1 LKLAIRKIFA
11 NIALD
16 MKPEITLKS
25 ALFEAE
31 KLDQYALYLSFEA
44 AGLHYAVVRVQDRR
58 LLYLQDYQ
66 FPTAS
71 NAAELFS
78 WLQEVFNQDWY
89 LKANFWQSIN
99 ILCHTEAFTL
109 LPISLYQSNRNA
121 DYLQWI
127 SSSEHATTN
136 SNLAMAPIKGQLL
149 SSIRTDYIQWF
160 KDMYPQGKV
169 AFYPQIYAFLKHV
182 IAHSEKL
189 KKAYVY
195 AELIDNKLFVGV
207 WRNLKLELC
216 NEYHCPTAQDVS
228 YFILL
233 VMDELRLDR
242 EECEVK
248 LLGKIS
254 PVSEVVRLLR
264 TYIRHVTIG
273 HGKPAWL
280 EMGAEFDNLPYHY
293 YADLFAM
300 AL

>member
-1 LKLAIRKIFA
+1 
-11 NIALD
+11 
-16 MKPEITLKS
+16 MKPELTLKS

-44 AGLHYAVVRVQDRR
+44 AGLHYIVVRVQDRR
-58 LLYLQDYQ
+58 LMYLQDYQ

-71 NAAELFS
+71 NTTELFS
-78 WLQEVFNQDWY
+78 WLNTIYEQDWY
-89 LKANFWQSIN
+89 LKANFWHSIN

-109 LPISLYQSNRNA
+109 VPVGLYQNNRNA
-121 DYLQWI
+121 DYLRWVR
-127 SSSEHATTN
+127 SSDLPTEALN
-136 SNLAMAPIKGQLL
+136 IAVPPLKAQLL
-149 SSIRTDYIQWF
+149 SSFRSDYAQWF
-160 KDMYPQGKV
+160 KQMYAQGNV
-169 AFYPQIYAFLKHV
+169 SFYPQVYAFLKHV
-182 IAHSEKL
+182 LAHSEKL
-189 KKAYVY
+189 KKGYVY
-195 AELIDNKLFVGV
+195 AELIDNKLFIGV

-233 VMDELRLDR
+233 VMDELRLER

-264 TYIRHVTIG
+264 TYVRQVTIG

-280 EMGAEFDNLPYHY
+280 EMGAEFDNQPYHY

>member
-1 LKLAIRKIFA
+1 
-11 NIALD
+11 
-16 MKPEITLKS
+16 MKPELTLKS

-44 AGLHYAVVRVQDRR
+44 AGLHYSVVRVQDRR
-58 LLYLQDYQ
+58 LLYVQDYQ

-71 NAAELFS
+71 NVGELFS
-78 WLQEVFNQDWY
+78 WLNTIYDQDWY
-89 LKANFWQSIN
+89 LKANFWHSIN
-99 ILCHTEAFTL
+99 VLCHTEAFTL
-109 LPISLYQSNRNA
+109 LPIELYQANRNA
-121 DYLQWI
+121 SYLPWI
-127 SSSEHATTN
+127 ST
-136 SNLAMAPIKGQLL
+136 SNLPTQQFNLAFPPLKAELI
-149 SSIRTDYIQWF
+149 STIRTDYIDWF
-160 KDMYPQGKV
+160 KQMYPQGKIS
-169 AFYPQIYAFLKHV
+169 FYPQIYAFLKHIV
-182 IAHSEKL
+182 GHAEKL

-233 VMDELRLDR
+233 VMDELRLER

-273 HGKPAWL
+273 YGKPAWL
-280 EMGAEFDNLPYHY
+280 EMGAEFDNQPYHY